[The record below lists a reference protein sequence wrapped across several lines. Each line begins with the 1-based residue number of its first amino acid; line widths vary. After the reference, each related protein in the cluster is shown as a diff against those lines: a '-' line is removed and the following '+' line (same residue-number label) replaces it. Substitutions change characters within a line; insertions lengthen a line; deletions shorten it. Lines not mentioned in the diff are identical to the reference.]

1 MLENRAITFKG
12 QNDSKYI
19 ILISVTILW
28 PNLVIGMDAAKYAE
42 LISTFASSN
51 YICIHV
57 YSVSSDDPEG
67 KTKTLETL
75 LLEQDVR
82 ADII

>member
-1 MLENRAITFKG
+1 ML
-12 QNDSKYI
+12 Q
-19 ILISVTILW
+19 
-28 PNLVIGMDAAKYAE
+28 KYAE

-82 ADII
+82 ADVI